1 MRGGR
6 GGSVEDE
13 IQVFRLGEEGE
24 DGEDEIQS
32 FKSMEMCLT
41 IVM

>member
-1 MRGGR
+1 MEDKYRFSRRG
-6 GGSVEDE
+6 DE
-13 IQVFRLGEEGE
+13 RD

-32 FKSMEMCLT
+32 FKSREMCLT